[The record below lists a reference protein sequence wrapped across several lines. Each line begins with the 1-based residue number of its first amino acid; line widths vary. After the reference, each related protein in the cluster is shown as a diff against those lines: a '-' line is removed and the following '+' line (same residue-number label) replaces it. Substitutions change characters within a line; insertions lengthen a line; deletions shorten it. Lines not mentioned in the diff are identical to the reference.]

1 MIQFNVPTE
10 VLKSVKHYRLQS
22 YTRQVA
28 NEKNFEHMHAH
39 AEIFFITGGKGYF
52 RTEKQKVKVQ
62 IASLK
67 SKISR
72 DYETLGRLYHDV
84 IKNGSENEEAIN
96 EIIAE
101 IEDKKQE
108 ICGLEEKIGKND
120 KVKICEKC
128 SWKNPAD
135 AVFCNKCG
143 EQL

>member
-1 MIQFNVPTE
+1 MSFFDE
-10 VLKSVKHYRLQS
+10 VAAKSKDAFDTAVK
-22 YTRQVA
+22 
-28 NEKNFEHMHAH
+28 F
-39 AEIFFITGGKGYF
+39 TGDVVS
-52 RTEKQKVKVQ
+52 EQKVRVQ

>member
-1 MIQFNVPTE
+1 MSFFDE
-10 VLKSVKHYRLQS
+10 VTAKSKDAFDTAVKFTS
-22 YTRQVA
+22 DVVS
-28 NEKNFEHMHAH
+28 E
-39 AEIFFITGGKGYF
+39 
-52 RTEKQKVKVQ
+52 QKAKVQ